1 MTVSVIVMTL
11 NAEKAL
17 DSLLNC
23 LEGQC
28 PPPDEIIV
36 ADSESTD
43 RTRAIAQS
51 HAGVHLL
58 TIRRE
63 TFDHGGA
70 RHQAF
75 LHTTGEIV
83 CFLTQD
89 ALPTDEHYLSKL
101 TEAFTNPS
109 VACACGRQV
118 ARETSLPEEKWTREY
133 NYPAVSG
140 LRCLKDVPQM
150 GIKACFLS
158 DVCSA
163 YRREEYLAAGGF
175 ARPALTN
182 EDMLMAMVQLKR
194 GKTVAY
200 CAEAK
205 VWHDHRFTLAQ
216 DYKRSFDI
224 GVFLKQHQANLPGN
238 TANREGL
245 RYFKW
250 VGSRLIRGGQGFRLI
265 PFALHCLVRFVGS
278 QDGRNYEHMSRKQIL
293 RRSGQR
299 GYWLCIEN
307 GGVTIGGKTE
317 WKNMG

>member
-1 MTVSVIVMTL
+1 MTVSVIIMTL
-11 NAEKAL
+11 NAEKSM
-17 DSLLNC
+17 DSLLHC

-43 RTRAIAQS
+43 QTRSIVQS
-51 HAGVHLL
+51 HSSVRLL
-58 TIRRE
+58 TVRRE

-75 LHTTGEIV
+75 LHSTGEIV

-89 ALPTDEHYLSKL
+89 ALPADDQYLRKL
-101 TEAFTNPS
+101 TETFANPS
-109 VACACGRQV
+109 VACACGRQI
-118 ARETSLPEEKWTREY
+118 ASETAIPGEKLTREY
-133 NYPAVSG
+133 NYPAISSM
-140 LRCLKDVPQM
+140 RCLKDVPKM

-163 YRREEYLAAGGF
+163 YRREDYLAVDGF

-194 GKTVAY
+194 GKMLAY

-205 VWHDHRFTLAQ
+205 VWHDHHFTIVQ

-224 GVFLKQHQANLPGN
+224 GVFLRQHQADLPVN

-250 VGSRLIRGGQGFRLI
+250 VSSHLLRSGHGFSLIHFSI
-265 PFALHCLVRFVGS
+265 HCLVRFVGS
-278 QDGRNYEHMSRKQIL
+278 HDGRKYERMNRKQIL
-293 RRSGQR
+293 RRSAQS
-299 GYWLCIEN
+299 GYWRCMEN
-307 GGVTIGGKTE
+307 NGVAMEEKTE
-317 WKNMG
+317 WKNKQ